1 MMVVGL
7 GKQKGAESVH
17 SDGLGNMARNLPA
30 NAKVV
35 VEKSNILFA
44 IPCIE
49 NAYDET
55 AMIEAIPA
63 EKIFEREPELFK
75 THLPNMP
82 EYSGEGSRCTGC

>member
-1 MMVVGL
+1 MYSPVSYTHLPYESGVCKMMVVGL

-35 VEKSNILFA
+35 VENSNILFA
-44 IPCIE
+44 IPCVE

-55 AMIEAIPA
+55 EMCIRDRDGAGY
-63 EKIFEREPELFK
+63 L
-75 THLPNMP
+75 
-82 EYSGEGSRCTGC
+82 